1 MKNKNDFK
9 LSPKIERMNRRRFLG
24 YSSGAILGASMP
36 EILKASVLDKE
47 KKEFVTKEFSVP
59 SKGGSY
65 KDMVQKAIAYRKID
79 VHNHTGNIEDMI
91 ESMDRLGIQWT
102 AVSDLSG
109 GSDFESM
116 RNSNNIVLKAMKE
129 YPNRILGQCRINPGY
144 LRESLKEID
153 RCVDLGMVMLG
164 ELYDEYKINDPVYY
178 PIIEHCI
185 ERKIPLLVHA
195 AATLGLWRKGYSTIG
210 SSRTTSIAEDFVE
223 IGNRYPEAMII
234 CGHIGGGGDWEYAV
248 KVLRQAPTIYA
259 ETSGSVSDEAMI
271 DLAIENLGVDRLLF
285 ATDVNYETGVGKV
298 MCANLTEE
306 ERKKIFFDNFN
317 NLLRKGGN
325 NVA

>member
-1 MKNKNDFK
+1 MKN
-9 LSPKIERMNRRRFLG
+9 ETEGMNRRRFLG
-24 YSSGAILGASMP
+24 YSGSALLGASVP
-36 EILKASVLDKE
+36 GILKASGA
-47 KKEFVTKEFSVP
+47 KKSQKSPETENP
-59 SKGGSY
+59 SGTAKRGTY
-65 KDMVQKAIAYRKID
+65 KDMVREAIQYRKID
-79 VHNHTGNIEDMI
+79 VHNHTGNLKEMI

-109 GSDFESM
+109 GSDIDSM

-144 LRESLKEID
+144 PRESLQEID
-153 RCVDLGMVMLG
+153 RCIDKGMVMLG

-195 AATLGLWRKGYSTIG
+195 AATLGLWRKGYPTIG

-223 IGNRYPEAMII
+223 VGKRYPEAMII
-234 CGHIGGGGDWEYAV
+234 CGHIGGGGDWEYAC
-248 KVLRQAPTIYA
+248 KVLREAPSIYA
-259 ETSGSVSDEAMI
+259 ETSGSVADEAMI
-271 DLAIENLGVDRLLF
+271 DLAIETLGVDRLLF

-298 MCANLTEE
+298 MWANLTDE
-306 ERKKIFFDNFN
+306 ERKKVFFDNFN

>member
-1 MKNKNDFK
+1 MKN
-9 LSPKIERMNRRRFLG
+9 ETEGMNRRRFLG
-24 YSSGAILGASMP
+24 YSGGAILGASVP
-36 EILKASVLDKE
+36 GILGASILDKKKKASDTKGSSVSS
-47 KKEFVTKEFSVP
+47 KK
-59 SKGGSY
+59 GSY
-65 KDMVQKAIAYRKID
+65 KDMVQEAIKYRKID
-79 VHNHTGNIEDMI
+79 VHNHTGNLKEMI
-91 ESMDRLGIQWT
+91 ESMDRLGIQWS

-116 RNSNNIVLKAMKE
+116 QNSNNIVLKAMKE

-144 LRESLKEID
+144 TRESLEEID
-153 RCVDLGMVMLG
+153 RCVDQGMVMLG

-178 PIIEHCI
+178 PIIERCI
-185 ERKIPLLVHA
+185 EHKIPLLVHA
-195 AATLGLWRKGYSTIG
+195 AATLGLWRKGYPTIG
-210 SSRTTSIAEDFVE
+210 SSYTTSIAEDFVE
-223 IGNRYPEAMII
+223 VGKRYPEAMII

-248 KVLRQAPTIYA
+248 KVLREAPSIYT
-259 ETSGSVSDEAMI
+259 ETSGSVTDEAMI

-306 ERKKIFFDNFN
+306 ERKKVFFDNFN

-325 NVA
+325 SVT